1 MYLSVVGGSY
11 YFFKTHLSSSPFS
24 VMPGHKVDAV
34 RQVEKPANSFEV
46 VFATESVTLTA
57 RSDQL
62 RQWWIRKLL
71 RCGCL
76 AHFYGD

>member
-1 MYLSVVGGSY
+1 
-11 YFFKTHLSSSPFS
+11 
-24 VMPGHKVDAV
+24 MPGHKVDAV